1 LNKIKQEKILNMPSQ
16 EQGVIKFKVLKAKSQ
31 KTNAAA
37 AKEDGGRTSIN
48 TMDSS
53 FNEVDIEAINNP

>member
-1 LNKIKQEKILNMPSQ
+1 MPSQ

>member
-1 LNKIKQEKILNMPSQ
+1 MPSQ

-31 KTNAAA
+31 KTNPNSVR
-37 AKEDGGRTSIN
+37 EDPGARTSIN

-53 FNEVDIEAINNP
+53 FNDVDIEAINNPQI